1 MAKAK
6 RSTSL
11 SAAVSAE
18 IKSSFDLTKFKD
30 KKGLTG
36 SVKFKPQQWVPL
48 SPAFQEVTSVPGIP
62 TGHIVLLRGH
72 SDTGK
77 TTALIEAAVSAQ
89 KSGVLPVFIV
99 TEMKWNWEHAL
110 QMGLQME
117 IVS

>member
-1 MAKAK
+1 MAKK
-6 RSTSL
+6 RSESL

-18 IKSSFDLTKFKD
+18 IKAGFSLEKFKD
-30 KKGLTG
+30 KKGLAG

-77 TTALIEAAVSAQ
+77 QPLLSRQ
-89 KSGVLPVFIV
+89 QLMLRKQVFYQF
-99 TEMKWNWEHAL
+99 L
-110 QMGLQME
+110 
-117 IVS
+117 SSPR

>member
-11 SAAVSAE
+11 TAAVSAE
-18 IKSSFDLTKFKD
+18 IKSSFDLGKFKD

-62 TGHIVLLRGH
+62 TGHIVLFEDTVIQVKLLRLL
-72 SDTGK
+72 K
-77 TTALIEAAVSAQ
+77 QQLMLKKQ
-89 KSGVLPVFIV
+89 VFSPYS
-99 TEMKWNWEHAL
+99 L
-110 QMGLQME
+110 LLR
-117 IVS
+117 